1 MQLVKR
7 WVSDYF
13 KTAEE
18 KDRTDELM
26 EQYMSAI
33 QKKDD
38 LIQKLFAT
46 EEQLWVLQYFVT
58 FLFLDHALFCTI
70 RGKYVLMQSALD
82 KRMSSASNR

>member
-46 EEQLWVLQYFVT
+46 EEQLQEDEQRLKSLT
-58 FLFLDHALFCTI
+58 LE
-70 RGKYVLMQSALD
+70 R
-82 KRMSSASNR
+82 ASNFVRGNEEPLTASRRIMTWLRG